1 MLRNI
6 IASVALS
13 LFLANSGW
21 CQQRGATAQ
30 DYTLPKFKTDSPQF
44 CFLKF
49 PAGNSKYQAVLIVT
63 DGSTLFYDRNANRD
77 LTESDEFVNSTTHNW
92 QSDRDYRFQIDQI
105 RVGALNHR
113 SVRLEVSPLE
123 NYDREDRRIKDILKL
138 RPKANCF
145 GLSAEIEDERFHGK
159 GFDGRV
165 VVFVGISDFDG
176 ILQFGD
182 SVATAPTINFC
193 GELEIRLSDETK
205 LRPDAVT
212 DVVTVVGIPGK
223 GSGTFALIG
232 YEDVIPESIHP
243 KAILEVTSLETGQTT
258 KTEFELGHRC

>member
-13 LFLANSGW
+13 FLLANSGW
-21 CQQRGATAQ
+21 CQRNVATAQ
-30 DYTLPKFKTDSPQF
+30 VYQLPEFKTDSPEF

-49 PAGNSKYQAVLIVT
+49 PGGNSTYQTVLIVI
-63 DGSTLFYDRNANRD
+63 DGSTLFYDRNSNRD
-77 LTESDEFVNSTTHNW
+77 LTESDEFVNSTKHNW

-105 RVGALNHR
+105 RVETLNHR

-123 NYDREDRRIKDILKL
+123 KYDREDRRIKDILKL

-176 ILQFGD
+176 VLQFGD

-193 GELEIRLSDETK
+193 GELEIRLSGETK
-205 LRPDAVT
+205 LRPDSET
-212 DVVTVVGIPGK
+212 DVVTVVGTPGK
-223 GSGTFALIG
+223 GPGTFASIG

-243 KAILEVTSLETGQTT
+243 NAILEVTSLATGQTT